1 MDQDRDQDRDQGR
14 ASPGAGLAKRATKG
28 TLFFVGALWLLI
40 FLPAGSLAYWQ
51 GWLFWAHFALWSGA
65 AGWYFLQRDPALVQR
80 RLRAGPA
87 AEKEP
92 TQKRIQLALAI
103 VFCALF
109 VVSALDGRFGWS
121 AASWPVVLA
130 GNLLVAAG
138 YLFVFLVL
146 RENSFAASTIEV
158 SPDQTVISTG
168 PYALVRHP
176 MYAGAL
182 LMFAGVPLALASW
195 WGLVPFGVLVGGL
208 VARLQDEEAYLARNL
223 PGYEAY
229 RETVCWRLVPGVW

>member
-1 MDQDRDQDRDQGR
+1 MNQGR
-14 ASPGAGLAKRATKG
+14 KSPDADLARRAIKG
-28 TLFFVGALWLLI
+28 TLFFVVALWLLI
-40 FLPAGSLAYWQ
+40 FVPAGSLAYWQ
-51 GWLFWAHFALWSGA
+51 GWLFWVHFTLWSIAG
-65 AGWYFLQRDPALVQR
+65 GWYFLKRDPALVQR

-92 TQKRIQLALAI
+92 AQKRIQLVLAVVI
-103 VFCALF
+103 CALF
-109 VVSALDGRFGWS
+109 VVSALDHRFGWS
-121 AASWPVVLA
+121 APSWPVVLA
-130 GNLLVAAG
+130 GNLLTAAG

-158 SPDQTVISTG
+158 APDQRVISTG

-195 WGLVPFGVLVGGL
+195 WGLVPFGLLVGGI
-208 VARLQDEEAYLARNL
+208 VARLQDEEAYLVRNL

-229 RETVCWRLVPGVW
+229 RSSVPWRLVRGVW